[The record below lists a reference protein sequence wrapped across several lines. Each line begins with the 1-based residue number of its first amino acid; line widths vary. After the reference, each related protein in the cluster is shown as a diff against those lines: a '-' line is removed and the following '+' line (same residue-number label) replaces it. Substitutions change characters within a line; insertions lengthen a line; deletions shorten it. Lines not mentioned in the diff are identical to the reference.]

1 MKYFHLSGE
10 INEKSLDD
18 FLQFINENE
27 IRELVIVLNSVGG
40 KKNLTHVLLDI
51 INLNYNSITLISCGC
66 YSASFLLFYKAK
78 CKKKMTEGC
87 VGMMHYS
94 STNINTMSN
103 GQPTYSEDENIIKNW
118 KERVKDEVEFV
129 EKFMTPLEL
138 KKYKKGND
146 VYFTFKRMKEIFP
159 DVEII

>member
-1 MKYFHLSGE
+1 
-10 INEKSLDD
+10 
-18 FLQFINENE
+18 
-27 IRELVIVLNSVGG
+27 
-40 KKNLTHVLLDI
+40 
-51 INLNYNSITLISCGC
+51 
-66 YSASFLLFYKAK
+66 
-78 CKKKMTEGC
+78 
-87 VGMMHYS
+87 MMHYS

-129 EKFMTPLEL
+129 EKFMTPSEL
-138 KKYKKGND
+138 KRYKRGND

>member
-1 MKYFHLSGE
+1 
-10 INEKSLDD
+10 
-18 FLQFINENE
+18 
-27 IRELVIVLNSVGG
+27 
-40 KKNLTHVLLDI
+40 
-51 INLNYNSITLISCGC
+51 
-66 YSASFLLFYKAK
+66 
-78 CKKKMTEGC
+78 
-87 VGMMHYS
+87 
-94 STNINTMSN
+94 MSN

>member
-1 MKYFHLSGE
+1 MKYFHFNGE

-27 IRELVIVLNSVGG
+27 IGELVIVLNLVGG
-40 KKNLTHVLLDI
+40 KKNLTRVLLDI
-51 INLNYNSITLISCGC
+51 ININSHRVTLISCGC
-66 YSASFLLFYKAK
+66 YSASFFLFYKAK
-78 CKKKMTEGC
+78 CKKKMTEDN